1 MVISPNC
8 FYHVFQ
14 PESDVSSKYSF
25 NSCDIINFNG
35 TCIKYQTEYATTSYS
50 PPFTYSYQCGSEFIT
65 YYVPVFVLLCM
76 LSTFIIPI
84 IQFIWIMMIN
94 QPNNFIMNFG
104 QPTLD
109 STVKKIINV
118 NDLFVN

>member
-1 MVISPNC
+1 
-8 FYHVFQ
+8 
-14 PESDVSSKYSF
+14 
-25 NSCDIINFNG
+25 
-35 TCIKYQTEYATTSYS
+35 
-50 PPFTYSYQCGSEFIT
+50 
-65 YYVPVFVLLCM
+65 
-76 LSTFIIPI
+76 
-84 IQFIWIMMIN
+84 MMIN